1 MKYKFSL
8 SLKIKGFV
16 EWQLEHYHEDKR
28 QLNEYKQSMMPTCTA
43 NYSGMS
49 GGSGPSDPTGS
60 ATERILMSQ
69 YIQTTER
76 SIAAVERTLSA
87 CDECTLRL
95 IDLVYWRRT
104 HTVVGAAIKCHIGK
118 TAAYDRING
127 ALCLLALE
135 MGLVS
140 AE

>member
-1 MKYKFSL
+1 MKYKPSL
-8 SLKIKGFV
+8 SPKIKGYV

-49 GGSGPSDPTGS
+49 GGSGPSDPTGQ
-60 ATERILMSQ
+60 AAERLLMSQ

-76 SIAAVERTLSA
+76 NIAAVERTLLD
-87 CDECTLRL
+87 CDECTMKL

-104 HTVVGAAIKCHIGK
+104 HTVEGAGNKVGMS
-118 TAAYDRING
+118 TATAYRRVNG
-127 ALCLLALE
+127 VLCLLAME
-135 MGLVS
+135 MGLVNP
-140 AE
+140 

>member
-1 MKYKFSL
+1 MKYKPSL
-8 SLKIKGFV
+8 SPKIKGYV

-28 QLNEYKQSMMPTCTA
+28 QLRESRQAIMPSCTA

-49 GGSGPSDPTGS
+49 GGSGPSDPTGQ
-60 ATERILMSQ
+60 AAERLLMSQ

-76 SIAAVERTLSA
+76 NIGAVERTLLG
-87 CDECTLRL
+87 CDECTMKL

-104 HTVVGAAIKCHIGK
+104 HTVAGAAMKCHIGK

-127 ALCLLALE
+127 VLCLLALE
-135 MGLVS
+135 MGLIS
-140 AE
+140 A